1 MISALQNHIAAGYN
15 NLGILYQGQGRYKLS
30 LDNLLKSLE
39 IRERVSLAVILNI
52 EYYTVWLNDPL
63 ILCNNRK
70 NNMRDTKCYLTS
82 F

>member
-1 MISALQNHIAAGYN
+1 MLQNHIAAGYN

-52 EYYTVWLNDPL
+52 EYYSLP
-63 ILCNNRK
+63 
-70 NNMRDTKCYLTS
+70 
-82 F
+82 FG

>member
-1 MISALQNHIAAGYN
+1 MISMLQNHIAAGYN

-52 EYYTVWLNDPL
+52 EYYSLP
-63 ILCNNRK
+63 
-70 NNMRDTKCYLTS
+70 
-82 F
+82 FG